1 MIGCFLAEKLVGIIG
16 VKNNNNHLIIR
27 HISVLEEFQ
36 QTGIRTRLI
45 NYVIDHFKPNKI
57 LAETDKDPLNFY
69 VKLGFNYK
77 AIKNK
82 YNKNR
87 YQCELQLLI

>member
-1 MIGCFLAEKLVGIIG
+1 LIGCFLAEKLVGIIG

-57 LAETDKDPLNFY
+57 LAETD
-69 VKLGFNYK
+69 
-77 AIKNK
+77 
-82 YNKNR
+82 
-87 YQCELQLLI
+87 QCELQLLI